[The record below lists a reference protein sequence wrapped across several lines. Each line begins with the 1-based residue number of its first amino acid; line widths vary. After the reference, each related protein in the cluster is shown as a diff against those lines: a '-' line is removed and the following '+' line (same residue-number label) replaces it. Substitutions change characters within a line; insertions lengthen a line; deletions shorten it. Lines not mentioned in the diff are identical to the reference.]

1 MPKANRIAQAAV
13 LIMVVTLAGRFF
25 GFIREMLTANY
36 FPVELVDAYVV
47 AYTLPNIFGVTM
59 TGAFMAAFIP
69 AFTKLLV
76 ADEKERAW
84 RLGSTIFNI
93 VFIAFTF
100 LVILGIIF
108 APTVVKLIAPGFSG
122 ERLDLTVD
130 LMRIMFPTLIFVS
143 VAGITMGM
151 LNSYDHFLVPA
162 LGPLVASMSVIGAII
177 FLSPTMGVYALAV
190 GILFGLFLQL
200 AIQVPILPRYGF
212 RYKMTMDLK
221 DPLVR
226 QVGLLIVPVIIG
238 VGIGQVNIL
247 IDRILASGLEAGS
260 IAALNFANQVMQLPM
275 GIFVQAIAVPIFPAL
290 SALVA
295 RGDFAGMQ
303 RAFGRGTNY
312 YTLLLIPMTV
322 GMMVLAIPTIR
333 LIFER
338 GAFTPEN
345 TIATS
350 IALFWYALG
359 ILPSAMRDLYTRVF
373 YALQDT
379 KTPVKIGALS
389 VAIHIV
395 LNLLLIGPM
404 GHGGLALATSI
415 STALNMIVLG
425 WILWKRTG
433 GWNLS
438 GQLVVFGKTLFAAA
452 IMGVVVYFVNDYL
465 YQLVGY
471 QRGFGE
477 IIQLAGAIGTG
488 FAVYA
493 FLVWIMGIEEVNMAI
508 DMAREK
514 GGALIA
520 KIRS

>member
-1 MPKANRIAQAAV
+1 MLKANRIAQAAA

-25 GFIREMLTANY
+25 GFIREMLTARY

-76 ADEKERAW
+76 ADERERAW
-84 RLGSTIFNI
+84 RLGSTVFNV
-93 VFIAFTF
+93 VFIAFTV
-100 LVILGIIF
+100 LVILGMLF
-108 APTVVKLIAPGFSG
+108 APVVVKLIAPGFSG

-162 LGPLVASMSVIGAII
+162 LGPLVASISVILAII
-177 FLSPTMGVYALAV
+177 FLSPTMGVYALAI
-190 GILFGLFLQL
+190 GILGGLFLQL
-200 AIQVPILPRYGF
+200 AIQVPMLSRYGF
-212 RYKMTMDLK
+212 RYKMTMDLQ

-322 GMMVLAIPTIR
+322 GMMVLAVPTIR
-333 LIFER
+333 VIFER

-345 TIATS
+345 TIVTA

-359 ILPSAMRDLYTRVF
+359 ILPAAMRDLYTRVF

-389 VAIHIV
+389 VALHIV

-415 STALNMIVLG
+415 STAINMIILG

-438 GQLVVFGKTLFAAA
+438 GQIVVFAKVALASAV
-452 IMGVVVYFVNDYL
+452 MGIVVYFVNDYL
-465 YQLVGY
+465 YHAMGY
-471 QRGFGE
+471 QRGLGE
-477 IIQLAGAIGTG
+477 IIQLAGAIGVG

-493 FLVWIMGIEEVNMAI
+493 LLVWLMRIEEVNMAI
-508 DMAREK
+508 DLAREK
-514 GGALIA
+514 VVAVAGKL
-520 KIRS
+520 RS